1 MTRVSRV
8 TSVTLDGL
16 DGHSIT
22 VEAAASQQLPGMA
35 IIGLPDTSLAEAKLR
50 VKLAVKQSGLPFSDR
65 FITVNLSPAAIPKYG
80 SGFDLAIA
88 LAVIAASGGLPERA
102 ADRLTATAHV
112 GELAIDGAL
121 RRSPGLLAAVI
132 NAQRLGYQSVMVP
145 AISAQ
150 EAVLVPGIHV
160 IAVET
165 LTGAAN
171 WYNGAAGG
179 WWDARDRMDLS
190 SVEARESHV
199 DDVDMSDVVGQDDA
213 IHALTI
219 AAVGRHHVSMVGP
232 PGVGKTMLAR
242 RFQTILPDL
251 TDEEA
256 LTATSIASLSRT
268 APVHGLTRRPP
279 FEAPHHTASR
289 ASIVGSAAGGIVRP
303 GAVTRAT
310 HGIMFMDEAP
320 EFSKHVLEAL
330 RQPLESGEI
339 EIYRAMVRNC
349 LPAKFQLLMA
359 SNPCPCGY
367 GGAAE
372 TASRCSCSPQA
383 KRRYAAKLS
392 GALSDRIDL
401 RIDVGHV
408 TRAAKLAGAT
418 SGDRRNSR
426 AIREQVAQAR
436 QASAERL
443 SGTPWSVNAHVPGS
457 WLRTRLKL
465 PSDTTR
471 LLDRARD
478 VQRISERGYDRTL
491 RIAWSVADLAG
502 RTVPIRDDVAQ
513 ALSFRLKE
521 ES

>member
-1 MTRVSRV
+1 MTRVAQV
-8 TSVTLDGL
+8 TAVTLDGL
-16 DGHSIT
+16 DGHTIT

-35 IIGLPDTSLAEAKLR
+35 IIRLPDTSLAEAKLR

-88 LAVIAASGGLPERA
+88 LAVIAASGGLPEQA
-102 ADRLTATAHV
+102 AEQLTATVHV
-112 GELAIDGAL
+112 GELAIDGTL

-132 NAQRLGYQSVMVP
+132 NAQRLGYEYVMVP
-145 AISAQ
+145 AVSAH
-150 EAVLVPGIHV
+150 EAALVPGIHV

-165 LTGAAN
+165 LSGAAN
-171 WYNGAAGG
+171 WYNRAAGG
-179 WWDARDRMDLS
+179 WWDAREWFSRGS
-190 SVEARESHV
+190 QAAHETHV
-199 DDVDMSDVVGQDDA
+199 DDLDMSEVIGQDDA
-213 IHALTI
+213 IQALTI

-256 LTATSIASLSRT
+256 LTTTSIASLSRT
-268 APVHGLTRRPP
+268 TPVYELARRPP

-310 HGIMFMDEAP
+310 HGIMFLDEAP

-339 EIYRAMVRNC
+339 EIYRAMVRNR

-367 GGAAE
+367 GQAAE
-372 TASRCSCSPQA
+372 TASRCTCAPHA
-383 KRRYAAKLS
+383 KRRYASKLS

-401 RIDVGHV
+401 RVELGHV
-408 TRAAKLAGAT
+408 SRAAKLSDSKTGE
-418 SGDRRNSR
+418 RRASQ
-426 AIREQVAQAR
+426 ILREQVSQGR

-443 SGTPWSVNAHVPGS
+443 NGTPWSVNSQVPGS

-465 PSDTTR
+465 PTETTR

-478 VQRISERGYDRTL
+478 GQRISERGYDRTL
-491 RIAWSVADLAG
+491 RIAWSVADFAG
-502 RTVPIRDDVAQ
+502 RTSPTRDDVAQ

-521 ES
+521 AS